1 MRNIPKNAWRLEKI
15 VSDVPDKY
23 AHIGV
28 HCIPGIGAVDEE
40 GHEVRGRGVVSTYT
54 IQEALMGA
62 CHRQT
67 TSMC

>member
-1 MRNIPKNAWRLEKI
+1 MAFGEG
-15 VSDVPDKY
+15 VPNKY

-28 HCIPGIGAVDEE
+28 HYIPGIGAVDEV
-40 GHEVRGRGVVSTYT
+40 GHKVRGRGVVSTYT
-54 IQEALMGA
+54 IQGALMGT